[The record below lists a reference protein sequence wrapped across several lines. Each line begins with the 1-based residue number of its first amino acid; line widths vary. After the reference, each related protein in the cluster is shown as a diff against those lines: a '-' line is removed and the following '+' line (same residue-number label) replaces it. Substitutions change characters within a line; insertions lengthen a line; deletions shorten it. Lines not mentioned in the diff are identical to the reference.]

1 MRKKDRTVYPEFRS
15 METQDL
21 AEILRTELGK
31 ECPDRDVALGILN
44 ILEERDTKGP
54 LREDIDVDAVWE
66 RFLARR
72 EQFSAAIEACVPKKR
87 PRRWIPKAAVA
98 AVLVA
103 ALLLVAPP
111 VLGAENIFEL
121 VGRWTQDIFMLIDPA
136 ATVTQPQE
144 EYVFK
149 TDHPGLQ
156 QLYDTVVEQGIT
168 QPIVPMWVPEEC
180 ELEELK
186 VTTAPTGIKIY
197 ARLVSNN
204 GYIAVTYKGYLNKT
218 HDQYT
223 IDEGDGIEYEF
234 GGTKHYITPNE
245 DAWIVAWSVDG
256 DACSIIT
263 TYNEENLYRILDS
276 IYAEEV

>member
-1 MRKKDRTVYPEFRS
+1 MRKKDRTVHPEFRS

-21 AEILRTELGK
+21 AEMLRTELGK

-44 ILEERDTKGP
+44 ILEERDTKAP
-54 LREDIDVDAVWE
+54 LREDIDVDAVWKK
-66 RFLARR
+66 FLARR
-72 EQFSAAIEACVPKKR
+72 EQYSAAVEACVPKKR

-98 AVLVA
+98 AVLVVV
-103 ALLLVAPP
+103 LLLVAPP

-156 QLYDTVVEQGIT
+156 QLYDTVAEQGIT

-180 ELEELK
+180 VLDELE
-186 VTTAPTGIKIY
+186 VTTTPKGNRILASLICDDEYILITYKAYKDETYNKYPVDDDKEKIY
-197 ARLVSNN
+197 EL
-204 GYIAVTYKGYLNKT
+204 T
-218 HDQYT
+218 
-223 IDEGDGIEYEF
+223 
-234 GGTKHYITPNE
+234 GTKHYITSNE
-245 DAWIVAWSVDG
+245 DVWTVVWSTDG
-256 DACSIIT
+256 ISCSIIT
-263 TYNEENLYRILDS
+263 TYNEESFYRILDS
-276 IYAEEV
+276 IYVEEA